1 MFQGLMYYAQ
11 HQQMLADATIP
22 GSAARDFYSGNFF
35 GWLEV
40 DIWGEMQTCFPDDD
54 ELSGYLDQM
63 MGYYKTEDWEAY
75 KAELMITTTRFNNL
89 VNDKCGENDAIMEVV
104 QEAADVSTEFFA
116 QENWEDIIKKNIEDN
131 QEAWDG
137 FGLQAEKAWEDGKY
151 YESGNLSGL
160 LTEIM
165 YRMPED
171 TIFLA

>member
-1 MFQGLMYYAQ
+1 
-11 HQQMLADATIP
+11 
-22 GSAARDFYSGNFF
+22 
-35 GWLEV
+35 
-40 DIWGEMQTCFPDDD
+40 
-54 ELSGYLDQM
+54 
-63 MGYYKTEDWEAY
+63 
-75 KAELMITTTRFNNL
+75 
-89 VNDKCGENDAIMEVV
+89 MEVV
-104 QEAADVSTEFFA
+104 QEAADVSAEFFA

-137 FGLQAEKAWEDGKY
+137 FGLQSEKAWEDGKY